1 MWDKSA
7 QEVIEK
13 LNSNFNGLTTK
24 EANQRLQLHGK
35 NEIPKGKKNTIGNIV
50 IEQFKSPIILILIIA
65 AIFSIITNSKADC
78 IFILIVIGI
87 NAIIGTYQ
95 EWNSEKSAEKLQ
107 NMIKIKA
114 KVLRDG
120 ELKEVDSEELVIR
133 RYHRFRIWQ

>member
-35 NEIPKGKKNTIGNIV
+35 NEIPKGKKNTIGDIV